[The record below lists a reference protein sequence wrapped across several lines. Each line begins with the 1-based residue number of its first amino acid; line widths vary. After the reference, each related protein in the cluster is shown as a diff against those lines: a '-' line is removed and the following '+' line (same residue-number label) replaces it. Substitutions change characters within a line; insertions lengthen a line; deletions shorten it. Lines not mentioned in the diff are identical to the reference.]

1 MAAASEGTDAP
12 AGPTPAAAPGAAEPV
27 RPPRS
32 VLFVCGMNAVRS
44 PMGAAL
50 MRRLFPR
57 GLYVASAGVRKGEPD
72 TFAVAVM
79 EENGI
84 DISRHR
90 AQTIEDLEDSNFDV
104 VITLAPEAHHAA
116 LELTRTMA
124 VSVEYWPTADPTL
137 ATGTR
142 EQILDAYRAVRDQL
156 TERIKARFGWMPT
169 GS

>member
-1 MAAASEGTDAP
+1 MGAASEDAET
-12 AGPTPAAAPGAAEPV
+12 GPLSPPAAAPA
-27 RPPRS
+27 RPPSS
-32 VLFVCGMNAVRS
+32 VLFVCGMNVVRS

-50 MRRLFPR
+50 MKRLFPR

-72 TFAVAVM
+72 AFAVSVM

-90 AQTIEDLEDSNFDV
+90 PQTIEDLEDSNFDV

-156 TERIKARFGWMPT
+156 AERIKARFGWMPT

>member
-1 MAAASEGTDAP
+1 MSGL
-12 AGPTPAAAPGAAEPV
+12 GAAEDGADAGPALPAGAPS
-27 RPPRS
+27 RPPSS
-32 VLFVCGMNAVRS
+32 VLFVCGMNSVRS
-44 PMGAAL
+44 PMGAAI
-50 MRRLFPR
+50 MRRLHPR
-57 GLYVASAGVRKGEPD
+57 GLYVASAGVRKGEVDP
-72 TFAVAVM
+72 FAVAVM
-79 EENGI
+79 EEDGI

-137 ATGTR
+137 TTGPR

-156 TERIKARFGWMPT
+156 TERIKTRFGWMPT